1 MFSIC
6 GAIIQ
11 IIFQIQ
17 LHFLKRLLYFCNQ
30 IFKFYMIQRIQ
41 SFYLFVAAVIS
52 SGLIFLFALWENVAK
67 VEFYAMNFLEEF
79 KIGFVIIPVLFLLS
93 GLMSFLS
100 ILLYKKRL
108 KQFILNRFNIL
119 INLILLGVL
128 IYHLL
133 TLSGEAKVSEKGI
146 GVMFP
151 IFVIVLLVLANR
163 AIKKD
168 EDLVKSVDRLR

>member
-1 MFSIC
+1 
-6 GAIIQ
+6 
-11 IIFQIQ
+11 
-17 LHFLKRLLYFCNQ
+17 
-30 IFKFYMIQRIQ
+30 MIQRVQ
-41 SFYLFVAAVIS
+41 SVYLFAAAVIS
-52 SGLIFLFALWENVAK
+52 SGLIFLFDLWKNVAM

-79 KIGFVIIPVLFLLS
+79 KLEFVIIPVLFLLS
-93 GLMSFLS
+93 GFMSVISLF
-100 ILLYKKRL
+100 LYKKRL
-108 KQFILNRFNIL
+108 KQFVLNRFNIL

-146 GVMFP
+146 GVMLP
-151 IFVIVLLVLANR
+151 IIVIVLLVLANR

>member
-1 MFSIC
+1 MC
-6 GAIIQ
+6 AIIQ

-30 IFKFYMIQRIQ
+30 IFKLYMIQRVQ
-41 SFYLFVAAVIS
+41 SVYLFAAAVIS
-52 SGLIFLFALWENVAK
+52 SGLIFLFDLWKNVAM

-79 KIGFVIIPVLFLLS
+79 KLEFVIIPVLFLLS
-93 GLMSFLS
+93 GFMSVISLF
-100 ILLYKKRL
+100 LYKKRL
-108 KQFILNRFNIL
+108 KQFVLNRFNIL

-146 GVMFP
+146 GVMLP
-151 IFVIVLLVLANR
+151 IIVIVLLVLANR